1 MVEMYRAVEI
11 LLGLLQLAAPFVLS
25 IRSRSLRSPATVQA
39 CGTEA
44 GRKYVSNVGDRNT
57 LRQLTLPKEPS
68 SDPIARDSRA
78 NMRVGFIQGGVG
90 HNLLQEAPQA
100 FAQATDFDTLPLRSL
115 SLIEKA
121 RLRMTVGPSCL

>member
-57 LRQLTLPKEPS
+57 LRQLTLLRNISYAAVAGLRVTFSPS
-68 SDPIARDSRA
+68 S
-78 NMRVGFIQGGVG
+78 
-90 HNLLQEAPQA
+90 LA
-100 FAQATDFDTLPLRSL
+100 FF
-115 SLIEKA
+115 
-121 RLRMTVGPSCL
+121 